1 MPPIDP
7 SSPLLAQIRAHAA
20 SWRRGAARPV
30 DVAARPSESAP
41 QGTTE
46 PAQAWLAQ
54 VAQSVLAIRRDDPNR
69 RRKAFRVY
77 LQALLA
83 RECGVRR
90 IEDPEFQDLVDRVL
104 DTMESDPRLKG
115 AVETAGDLLL
125 ESAGPQQP

>member
-1 MPPIDP
+1 M
-7 SSPLLAQIRAHAA
+7 
-20 SWRRGAARPV
+20 
-30 DVAARPSESAP
+30 
-41 QGTTE
+41 
-46 PAQAWLAQ
+46 
-54 VAQSVLAIRRDDPNR
+54 LAIRRDDPNR